1 MERAGGALNINCDE
15 EEILL
20 SEDMYSNKQLIET
33 AK

>member
-1 MERAGGALNINCDE
+1 MHRGALNINGDE